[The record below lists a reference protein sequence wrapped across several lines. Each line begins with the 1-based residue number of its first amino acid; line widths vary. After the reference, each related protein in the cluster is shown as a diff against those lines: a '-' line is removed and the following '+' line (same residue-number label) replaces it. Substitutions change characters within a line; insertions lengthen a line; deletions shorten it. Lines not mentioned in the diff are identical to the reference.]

1 MANDVQKY
9 CKKCSICQTSK
20 VSKKKYGLLPAKE
33 AETIPWNRL
42 CVDLIGPYRI
52 PIKKYRK
59 SKDVKKK
66 YSTIWCVT
74 MIDPAT
80 SWFEMKQIPN
90 KEAITVASAVEQC
103 WLSRYPWPKKITFD
117 KGSEFMAEFAK
128 MIVEEYGIKKKGIT
142 ARNPQ
147 ANDILERI
155 HQVIGNMIKTFKIY
169 DREDLEEKD
178 PWSGI
183 LAAIMFGVR
192 ATYHTTLEATPSQ
205 LVFGRDAI
213 LPIQHQ
219 ADWSYIKNKKQ
230 KLINSNNVRENK
242 SRIPYEY
249 QIGDLILLSRN
260 KRSKH
265 GEREK
270 NGPYPIVQVN
280 NNGTVRYNKGRYTD
294 VINIRQCEPYH
305 V

>member
-1 MANDVQKY
+1 
-9 CKKCSICQTSK
+9 
-20 VSKKKYGLLPAKE
+20 
-33 AETIPWNRL
+33 
-42 CVDLIGPYRI
+42 
-52 PIKKYRK
+52 
-59 SKDVKKK
+59 
-66 YSTIWCVT
+66 

-90 KEAITVASAVEQC
+90 KQAVTVANAVEQA

-117 KGSEFMAEFAK
+117 KGSEFMAEFGK
-128 MIVEEYGIKKKGIT
+128 MIVKEYGIKKRGISP
-142 ARNPQ
+142 RNPQ
-147 ANDILERI
+147 ANSILERI

-169 DREDLEEKD
+169 DREDLIEQD

-213 LPIQHQ
+213 LPIQYQ
-219 ADWSYIKNKKQ
+219 ENWKYIQDKKQ
-230 KLINSNNVRENK
+230 KLIDMNNKRENK
-242 SRIPYEY
+242 KRTPHEY
-249 QIGDLILLSRN
+249 KLGDMILVSKN

-270 NGPYPIVQVN
+270 NGHVAIVQVN
-280 NNGTVRYNKGRYTD
+280 NNGTVRYDKGKYSD
-294 VINIRQCEPYH
+294 IINIHQYKPYH

>member
-1 MANDVQKY
+1 
-9 CKKCSICQTSK
+9 
-20 VSKKKYGLLPAKE
+20 
-33 AETIPWNRL
+33 
-42 CVDLIGPYRI
+42 
-52 PIKKYRK
+52 
-59 SKDVKKK
+59 
-66 YSTIWCVT
+66 
-74 MIDPAT
+74 
-80 SWFEMKQIPN
+80 
-90 KEAITVASAVEQC
+90 
-103 WLSRYPWPKKITFD
+103 
-117 KGSEFMAEFAK
+117 MAEFAK

-147 ANDILERI
+147 ANAILERI

-242 SRIPYEY
+242 SRIPHEY

-270 NGPYPIVQVN
+270 MDLSYSTN
-280 NNGTVRYNKGRYTD
+280 
-294 VINIRQCEPYH
+294 
-305 V
+305 

>member
-1 MANDVQKY
+1 M
-9 CKKCSICQTSK
+9 
-20 VSKKKYGLLPAKE
+20 
-33 AETIPWNRL
+33 
-42 CVDLIGPYRI
+42 
-52 PIKKYRK
+52 
-59 SKDVKKK
+59 KKK

-128 MIVEEYGIKKKGIT
+128 MIVEEYGMKKKGIT

-147 ANDILERI
+147 ANAILERI

-192 ATYHTTLEATPSQ
+192 ATYHTTLEATPS
-205 LVFGRDAI
+205 
-213 LPIQHQ
+213 H
-219 ADWSYIKNKKQ
+219 
-230 KLINSNNVRENK
+230 
-242 SRIPYEY
+242 
-249 QIGDLILLSRN
+249 
-260 KRSKH
+260 
-265 GEREK
+265 
-270 NGPYPIVQVN
+270 
-280 NNGTVRYNKGRYTD
+280 
-294 VINIRQCEPYH
+294 
-305 V
+305 